1 MGELQREDET
11 GKKALASIAPAKI
24 RRGSSQDRGESHR
37 CKLGRVILMMGI
49 LGILMPADGTEVK
62 EKKLAY
68 EGIQGLLE
76 NVAMGIEEKQAE

>member
-1 MGELQREDET
+1 
-11 GKKALASIAPAKI
+11 
-24 RRGSSQDRGESHR
+24 
-37 CKLGRVILMMGI
+37 
-49 LGILMPADGTEVK
+49 MPADGTEVK